1 MGKDTVSLREYI
13 DRIFRER
20 DRALKT
26 ALSSLNRRLKS
37 MNEFRQTLSDQA
49 GTFVTKTEFNALK
62 ERMDKQEGRS
72 SGFSAGWGYLIAAI
86 TVLIG
91 VAGIVIVLITRH

>member
-1 MGKDTVSLREYI
+1 MGKDTVTLREYI
-13 DRIFRER
+13 DRIFKER
-20 DRALKT
+20 DRALRT
-26 ALSSLNRRLKS
+26 ALDSLNRRLKA
-37 MNEFRQTLSDQA
+37 MNEFRQTLSDQT

-86 TVLIG
+86 TVLTG
-91 VAGIVIVLITRH
+91 VAGIVIILVTRH